1 MNHVLNEPEPRRAIE
16 SLQCLPS
23 DMPSAYKDVLER
35 INRNNSIGL
44 VRKILSWLFHARR
57 PMRMS
62 ELREALSVQRGDKR
76 IYNEYLIESKVLIEC
91 CENLVELDS
100 GSEIVRFTHYTV
112 EEFLQKNSVISLLSV
127 VEIART
133 CWTYLNFEEA
143 ASEDGLWE
151 DVGWWEDVDIPPRSF
166 QSYAVQFWAEHTRG
180 DGEDDE
186 EIQECLEVLLSD
198 RKRMIFG
205 RDASYGPL
213 HIAAGRGLSKICQ
226 KLLDHGVSIS
236 DRTKNG
242 ETALHLTAQACY
254 RDTVDILLENGADAC
269 ARDYVGGG
277 WTVLDEAAAKGDLDT
292 VKALLRHGAD
302 PSESDSHGW
311 TALHLAVQHYHSMIV
326 KEILEHGANVSPE
339 TSEGATPLHLAARK
353 YIGKDS
359 DQCVTLEI
367 LLMYGADITAR
378 DGGGHTALEV
388 AVIEGCEKA
397 AKFLREHEKNSDVIK
412 QSRSG

>member
-57 PMRMS
+57 PMLMS

-76 IYNEYLIESKVLIEC
+76 IYDEYLIESKVLIEC

-100 GSEIVRFTHYTV
+100 ASEIVRFTHYTV
-112 EEFLQKNSVISLLSV
+112 QEFLQKNPVISLLSV

-143 ASEDGLWE
+143 PPEDDLSED
-151 DVGWWEDVDIPPRSF
+151 VAIPPRSF
-166 QSYAVQFWAEHTRG
+166 QSHAVEFWAEYTRG

-205 RDASYGPL
+205 QDPSYGPL

-236 DRTKNG
+236 DRTDDG
-242 ETALHLTAQACY
+242 ETALHLAAWARY
-254 RDTVDILLENGADAC
+254 KDTVDILLANGADAC
-269 ARDYVGGG
+269 ARDHRRGG
-277 WTVLDEAAAKGDLDT
+277 WTVMDEAADKGDLDT

-311 TALHLAVQHYHSMIV
+311 TALHLAARHYHSMIV
-326 KEILEHGANVSPE
+326 KEILEHGANASPE
-339 TSEGATPLHLAARK
+339 SSDGTTPLHLAARP
-353 YIGKDS
+353 YDGKDS

-378 DGGGHTALEV
+378 DRTGDTALDV
-388 AVIEGCEKA
+388 AVTQECEKA

-412 QSRSG
+412 QNRSE